1 MATNPALTWKNVNS
15 RDASNLIKTGL
26 EAGNTLGDA
35 FTGVGETVT
44 AFSDRKSD
52 KDTEQFVADIMA
64 MDTIEEREQAIA
76 AAENSF
82 LNMGTIADKSYEFGK
97 DERALNTQLDLEKRN
112 AIAEDLIN
120 TREIGEAKN
129 LLQASEKREDDLLD
143 EAIDYEAD
151 IFDRDNLKDAE
162 LLEEQ
167 YKREDD
173 LLDEAI
179 DYEAD
184 IFKRDNLKDAELLKE
199 QYQREDNVR
208 MLEEKFIV
216 QERLYAEM
224 VQDERNLE
232 AAAAE
237 QALADI
243 QAELEVELALI
254 EKDKDIKLKEIEQNS
269 ELSQKVLANE
279 IKKGTGLE
287 KTMKRYSMDGTIE
300 TDFDSKDL
308 QAYEDVK
315 ALMLDTGISL
325 NEFETFFGDNV
336 NWNDNVLGAIIGNP
350 NEFSFSYR
358 GEKYT
363 FGKKGWFRLFKPGGL
378 NQSSAMDGGSMGALE
393 AAIKQDTND
402 TDAKN
407 LSFQSVASLYKNNT
421 ETVKNKEVKKPIE
434 FSKKIFNNM
443 WNNYRDEV
451 RASSDPWA
459 LLDVNTFLK
468 NLPKYADK

>member
-44 AFSDRKSD
+44 ALSDRKSD

-112 AIAEDLIN
+112 ATAEDLIN
-120 TREIGEAKN
+120 TREIGEART
-129 LLQASEKREDDLLD
+129 LIQASEKREDELLD

-151 IFDRDNLKDAE
+151 IFE
-162 LLEEQ
+162 
-167 YKREDD
+167 
-173 LLDEAI
+173 
-179 DYEAD
+179 
-184 IFKRDNLKDAELLKE
+184 RDNLKDAELLKE
-199 QYQREDNVR
+199 QYKREDNVR

-243 QAELEVELALI
+243 ESELEIELALI
-254 EKDKDIKLKEIEQNS
+254 EKDKDIELKKIEKNS

-279 IKKGTGLE
+279 IKKGTGLD
-287 KTMKRYSMDGTIE
+287 KTMKRYSMDGAIE

-315 ALMLDTGISL
+315 ALMIDTGISL

-363 FGKKGWFRLFKPGGL
+363 FGKKGWFRVFKPGGL

-421 ETVKNKEVKKPIE
+421 ETVKDKEVKKPIE

-443 WNNYRDEV
+443 WNNYRDAV